1 MTNWNELSNNEKIA
15 AIQNVAG
22 IKHIPPQAVEKDLWV
37 TILLQMVFTTP
48 FADKIVFKGGTSLSK
63 VFGKIDRFSED
74 IDLALDR
81 TLFGVEGDITKKQLK
96 KLRKDSS
103 LFVNDTFLKE
113 LGKVVMEN
121 GYKDLV
127 ITAEPNGEGDK
138 FRRSLL

>member
-1 MTNWNELSNNEKIA
+1 M
-15 AIQNVAG
+15 
-22 IKHIPPQAVEKDLWV
+22 
-37 TILLQMVFTTP
+37 
-48 FADKIVFKGGTSLSK
+48 
-63 VFGKIDRFSED
+63 FGKIDRFSED

-113 LGKVVMEN
+113 LEKVVMEN

-138 FRRSLL
+138 FRRNLL